1 MAQRVS
7 GSVILASA
15 LYLSLLASFNL
26 NHFLHDYYIN
36 ALQGLQ
42 KQLQRAEPLLSI
54 NGVNYQCAV
63 FSHLQ
68 QTTYGFV
75 SVGTHYCELK

>member
-1 MAQRVS
+1 MFKQNS
-7 GSVILASA
+7 DNQNQDQEDQC
-15 LYLSLLASFNL
+15 SLLGVF
-26 NHFLHDYYIN
+26 FLS
-36 ALQGLQ
+36 LQGLQ
-42 KQLQRAEPLLSI
+42 KQLQRAEPLLSK